1 MLLLIAV
8 LALLSA
14 AFLLARFARRQT
26 NQLTDQNTVL
36 PLPPFGARPLFEP
49 TDAELRR
56 EEKAKEA
63 REIARREYSARR
75 EERAAVDTAFGEW
88 RNGHGRTAAANLLAV
103 TAEAGSEGDFAK
115 AAEEI
120 LKVYREFGIAGLD
133 DSDLAALLDSHLR
146 LLSVREAGSGTLFW
160 LQTGGRQAS
169 ASGE

>member
-49 TDAELRR
+49 TDGEIRL

-63 REIARREYSARR
+63 REVARREYSASA
-75 EERAAVDTAFGEW
+75 EARAAVDAALSEW
-88 RNGHGRTAAANLLAV
+88 RNDHRPATAAKLLAI
-103 TAEAGSEGDFAK
+103 TAESGDESDFAR

-120 LKVYREFGIAGLD
+120 VKVYRESGIAGVD
-133 DSDLAALLDSHLR
+133 DSDMAALLDSHIR
-146 LLSVREAGSGTLFW
+146 LLSGGKAGSGALFW
-160 LQTGGRQAS
+160 LKQEVARLR
-169 ASGE
+169 SGE